1 MGAMLDLFK
10 VLYEPEAVFQR
21 VREKPAFLM
30 PFIGLSVVGILTGIV
45 NLPFIK
51 MAMQAQMQASQ
62 APAGG
67 ADPSQFAAVGLAFY
81 PIGIAIALVIGGFLL
96 WVLVSLTG
104 GDAKFKTL
112 ISVAAYAGVP
122 SIVLLSIVGT
132 IILQIQGGA
141 GITSQQDLQPAV
153 GLDLLAPGTK
163 GFLGAVLKGINPFS
177 IWGMVLTAIG
187 VSVTHS
193 MPKSSGYIVAG
204 VSFLIG
210 VLIAGAFGAMFG
222 R

>member
-1 MGAMLDLFK
+1 MGALLDLVK

-21 VREKPAFLM
+21 VKEKPAFLM

-67 ADPSQFAAVGLAFY
+67 PDPSQFAAIGLAFY
-81 PIGIAIALVIGGFLL
+81 PIGIGIALLIGGFLL

-112 ISVAAYAGVP
+112 ISVAAYAAMPTV
-122 SIVLLSIVGT
+122 VLLSIVGT

-141 GITSQQDLQPAV
+141 GITSQQDLQPPV

-187 VSVTHS
+187 VSTTHGLS
-193 MPKSSGYIVAG
+193 KGNGYVVAG
-204 VSFLIG
+204 VSFVIG

-222 R
+222 G